1 MNQVEASFLKDLN
14 VYGNIKR
21 RTILINEFIKGRKG
35 NLSKADEV
43 FVNEIKE
50 NLYID
55 KGWTFLDWSK
65 QSCRN
70 LFISISFRGMK
81 LTWNQLPPE
90 ETFGPYMD
98 PTDFGSCCFL
108 VPHLHLRPY
117 SEIENMTDYE
127 MLHDLKADTLNG
139 ETNGLDVVIDAEQF
153 NYAYH
158 QSNAAGFKISL
169 HHHLDLPMTQFSS
182 QLIFTGVET
191 QINLKPT
198 ITNTTEEAISFL
210 SPTERQCYAEGEANL
225 TYLPYKDGYRY
236 EMNNCLIDQGIR
248 DIIWSCRCIPTLL
261 EVDSF
266 EDYLDYIPVCVGEKL
281 HCANTRAKSMGMKM
295 VATENNVIVPEA
307 MKNPNF
313 IGNNISKPDP
323 IHCMPGCTVQENNN
337 QMSFAPYPQL
347 GNFFYQKT
355 FCHMAS
361 HIWKD
366 TCQKEN
372 REYFM
377 KKHQP
382 ILCQILKN
390 FTEYFWDAGVKVKN
404 SKVRTPK
411 KFSRN
416 AKFLILKCFLY
427 RLMILTTL
435 TVGMSAQINANGIMI
450 PNILQSL

>member
-1 MNQVEASFLKDLN
+1 MEASFLKDFN
-14 VYGNIKR
+14 AYENITR
-21 RTILINEFIKGRKG
+21 RNILINEFIKGRRG
-35 NLSKADEV
+35 NISKDDEV

-50 NLYID
+50 ELYID
-55 KGWTFLDWSK
+55 KGWWTFLDWSM
-65 QSCRN
+65 QACRN
-70 LFISISFRGMK
+70 LFISIKFRGMK

-90 ETFGPYMD
+90 ETFGPPTY
-98 PTDFGSCCFL
+98 PTDFGSCCLL

-117 SEIENMTDYE
+117 SEIESMTFNE
-127 MLHDLKADTLNG
+127 MWHDLKADTLNG

-225 TYLPYKDGYRY
+225 TYLPNKDGYRY

-248 DIIWSCRCIPTLL
+248 DIIWHCRCMPTLF
-261 EVDSF
+261 EYDSF
-266 EDYLDYIPVCVGEKL
+266 EDYLDYIPVCFGEKL
-281 HCANTRAKSMGMKM
+281 HCANTRAKSLGMKM

-307 MKNPNF
+307 MKNPNY
-313 IGNNISKPDP
+313 IGNITKPDP

-347 GNFFYQKT
+347 DNFFYQET
-355 FCHMAS
+355 FCNMAS

-372 REYFM
+372 REYFLR
-377 KKHQP
+377 KKQP
-382 ILCQILKN
+382 VLCQILKN
-390 FTEYFWDAGVKVKN
+390 FTKYFGNTGGKFIN
-404 SKVRTPK
+404 ITVRILESGIDVHCTP
-411 KFSRN
+411 
-416 AKFLILKCFLY
+416 LV
-427 RLMILTTL
+427 T
-435 TVGMSAQINANGIMI
+435 
-450 PNILQSL
+450 